1 MKIRKKFKKG
11 KNYVTANA
19 LKLRRR
25 RRQRNDSTMRRHGKI
40 ETSKKRKINKNKK

>member
-19 LKLRRR
+19 LKMEEEAT
-25 RRQRNDSTMRRHGKI
+25 QRGNGKI